1 MGPRNGAGRICEEKK
16 DCGCAA
22 SWSKRL
28 DVGNFACRSSLEKCR
43 LPFMK
48 SKSSYILRRLKT
60 PFAKP
65 QVISSLDASFF
76 SMPSWPFSQSFH
88 FDHAFPSGPKI
99 FSLLML
105 VDHTLAGHA
114 RLATRLPVMCVWPRA
129 GRLYAGRHTLAAR
142 KRKQSAR
149 FAS

>member
-1 MGPRNGAGRICEEKK
+1 M
-16 DCGCAA
+16 
-22 SWSKRL
+22 
-28 DVGNFACRSSLEKCR
+28 
-43 LPFMK
+43 
-48 SKSSYILRRLKT
+48 

-76 SMPSWPFSQSFH
+76 SMSSWPFSQSFH

-114 RLATRLPVMCVWPRA
+114 RLAMRRPAMHWPS
-129 GRLYAGRHTLAAR
+129 YAGFGVDCSETEAKCAFRIVAA
-142 KRKQSAR
+142 
-149 FAS
+149 FAGLLVFTWHPCVIVSDFSFLSSGFACSCVAMKAVI